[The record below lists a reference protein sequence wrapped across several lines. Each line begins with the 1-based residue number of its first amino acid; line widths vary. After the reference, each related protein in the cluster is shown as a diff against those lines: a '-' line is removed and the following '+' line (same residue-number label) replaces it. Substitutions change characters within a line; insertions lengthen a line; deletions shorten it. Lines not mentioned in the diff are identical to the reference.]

1 MDILSA
7 NQMMWTA
14 FIIAHITPL
23 AFIALYYF
31 KYISK
36 KVFSLYFIGVLV
48 GLTWEIPFSLAGKS
62 FHLIL
67 IDWPI
72 DLPLVR
78 NIAYSFIDGLIFIIG
93 VYLSKLTLK
102 NSDFLYKFNSNALVI
117 MILWGSFSEFL
128 VDLNGN
134 GKLWLF
140 IDNWYNPVFVTINGN
155 GLTAIPQ
162 LIWFVAPIVYY
173 LSILKYLSNTKIGN

>member
-7 NQMMWTA
+7 NQMMWVAFVIGHTA
-14 FIIAHITPL
+14 PL
-23 AFIALYYF
+23 VFIALQYF
-31 KYISK
+31 KYISREI
-36 KVFSLYFIGVLV
+36 FSLYFLGVLV
-48 GLTWEIPFSLAGKS
+48 GLTWEILFSLAGKS

-93 VYLSKLTLK
+93 VYLSQIFLK
-102 NSDFLYKFNSNALVI
+102 SRDFLYKFNLNALLI

-140 IDNWYNPVFVTINGN
+140 IDNWYNPVFITINGN
-155 GLTAIPQ
+155 GLTIIPQ

-173 LSILKYLSNTKIGN
+173 FSILKCLSKKI

>member
-1 MDILSA
+1 MDLFSA
-7 NQMMWTA
+7 NQLMWAA
-14 FIIAHITPL
+14 FIIGNSAPL
-23 AFIALYYF
+23 FFIVLY
-31 KYISK
+31 KTQKISREL
-36 KVFSLYFIGVLV
+36 FNLYFLGVLV
-48 GLTWEIPFSLAGKS
+48 GLTWEIPFALAGKS

-78 NIAYSFIDGLIFIIG
+78 NITYSFIDGLIFVAG
-93 VYLSKLTLK
+93 VFLAKAFLK
-102 NSDFLYKFNSNALVI
+102 NKQFLYNYSSTALLI

-140 IDNWYNPVFVTINGN
+140 IENWYNPVFITINDN
-155 GLTAIPQ
+155 GLTIIPQ
-162 LIWFVAPIVYY
+162 LIWFVAPILYY
-173 LSILKYLSNTKIGN
+173 FTVLKCLSKKI

>member
-7 NQMMWTA
+7 NQMMWVAFVIGHTA
-14 FIIAHITPL
+14 PL
-23 AFIALYYF
+23 VFIALYYF
-31 KYISK
+31 KYISREI
-36 KVFSLYFIGVLV
+36 FSLYFLGVLV

-78 NIAYSFIDGLIFIIG
+78 NITYSFIDGLIFLAG
-93 VYLSKLTLK
+93 VFLAKAFLK
-102 NSDFLYKFNSNALVI
+102 NKQFLYNYNSTALFI
-117 MILWGSFSEFL
+117 MIIWGSFSEFL

-140 IDNWYNPVFVTINGN
+140 IENWYNPVFITINDN
-155 GLTAIPQ
+155 GLTIIPQ
-162 LIWFVAPIVYY
+162 LIWFVAPILYY
-173 LSILKYLSNTKIGN
+173 LTVLKCLSKKI

>member
-1 MDILSA
+1 MDLFSA
-7 NQMMWTA
+7 NQLMWAA
-14 FIIAHITPL
+14 FIIGNCTPFL
-23 AFIALYYF
+23 FIIFYKAQ
-31 KYISK
+31 KISSEI
-36 KVFSLYFIGVLV
+36 FTLYFLGVLV
-48 GLTWEIPFSLAGKS
+48 GLTWEIPFALAGKS

-72 DLPLVR
+72 NLPLVR
-78 NIAYSFIDGLIFIIG
+78 NITYSFIDGLIFIIG
-93 VYLSKLTLK
+93 IFLVKAILK
-102 NSDFLYKFNSNALVI
+102 NENFLYEFNVKALSI
-117 MILWGSFSEFL
+117 MIIWGSISEFL

-155 GLTAIPQ
+155 NLTIIPQ

-173 LSILKYLSNTKIGN
+173 VVILNYKGFEAK

>member
-155 GLTAIPQ
+155 GLTC
-162 LIWFVAPIVYY
+162 YS
-173 LSILKYLSNTKIGN
+173 SINLVCCSLLYII

>member
-36 KVFSLYFIGVLV
+36 EIFSLYFIGVLV

-93 VYLSKLTLK
+93 VYLSKLTLMIAVRGAASK
-102 NSDFLYKFNSNALVI
+102 TPIIPHI
-117 MILWGSFSEFL
+117 M
-128 VDLNGN
+128 
-134 GKLWLF
+134 
-140 IDNWYNPVFVTINGN
+140 
-155 GLTAIPQ
+155 PQ
-162 LIWFVAPIVYY
+162 
-173 LSILKYLSNTKIGN
+173 KIKDKIIKAVRR